1 MKITIAH
8 FYYDLLNLY
17 GENGNVKILKRAL
30 EAAGCNVTIQFITI
44 GDTPNFDKYDIVYM
58 GAGTEENQKIAL
70 EHLLQYKNEIKQAIN
85 QNKFFLVTGNAV
97 ELFVTD
103 ITDKQGTTYKALNI
117 FNGHAK
123 EVEFRIVDEALF
135 HSELIQEP
143 ILGFQNQGSVI
154 RELEHSLFEVLE
166 GTGSYPN
173 SNTEGLNKHNFYGT
187 YLIGPLLVRNPKLLE
202 YFIKKIIKSK
212 DSKFKIKQVSFP
224 LAEQAY
230 IEFMKRHYP
239 AELKAL
245 EIF

>member
-17 GENGNVKILKRAL
+17 GENGNVKCLKQAF
-30 EAAGCNVTIQFITI
+30 EQTGCDVLVKFITI
-44 GDTPNFDKYDIVYM
+44 GDAPNFDDYDVVYM

-70 EHLLQYKNEIKQAIN
+70 EHLIQYKKEIKKAIK
-85 QNKFFLVTGNAV
+85 QNKFFLITGNAI

-103 ITDKQGTTYKALNI
+103 ITDKQGNVFKALDI
-117 FNGHAK
+117 FKGHAK

-135 HSELIQEP
+135 HSKFIKEP

-154 RELEHSLFEVLE
+154 KEIEIPLFQVIE

-173 SNTEGLNKHNFYGT
+173 SKLEGIHQHEFYGT

-202 YFIKKIIKSK
+202 YFIKRIIIAK
-212 DSKFKIKQVSFP
+212 DANFKMKQVSFS
-224 LAEQAY
+224 LAESAY
-230 IEFMKRHYP
+230 LEFMKRHYP
-239 AELKAL
+239 KELKKY
-245 EIF
+245 

>member
-17 GENGNVKILKRAL
+17 GENGNVKILKQAL
-30 EAAGCNVTIQFITI
+30 EQAGCDVSIQFVTID
-44 GDTPNFDKYDIVYM
+44 DTPNFDAYDIVYI

-70 EHLLQYKNEIKQAIN
+70 EHLMQYQKEIQNAIN
-85 QNKFFLVTGNAV
+85 QNKFFLITGNAI

-103 ITDKQGTTYKALNI
+103 ITDKQGKVYNALNI
-117 FNGHAK
+117 FQGHAK

-135 HSELIQEP
+135 RSNLITEP

-154 RELEHSLFEVLE
+154 KEIEHSLFQVVE

-173 SNTEGLNKHNFYGT
+173 SKIEGIHQHEFYGT

-202 YFIKKIIKSK
+202 YFTKKIITSK
-212 DSKFKIKQVSFP
+212 NPSFKIKQLCFP
-224 LAEQAY
+224 FAEQAY
-230 IEFMKRHYP
+230 VAFMKRHY
-239 AELKAL
+239 AKELEKH
-245 EIF
+245 